1 MHAGAG
7 TGAGAVHHAIHAT
20 CPELACLGA
29 LCWQHLF
36 FHRGCQPAHVC
47 PLVFMRLHACRLV
60 LLEDASF
67 NLVEMASNALQ
78 LLILAEPDAY
88 IALAKQLVQ
97 QVNCYVQMCLPELMI
112 KHASPMPLWMAA
124 SIWWSKR
131 KSSLLCAFLISVL
144 LHCKSSSLTFLLT
157 TWKMMLPSNHPLS
170 KLLSSSVNSMCHW
183 VPPIMLW
190 LPCVAGVCNLV
201 VSKAALVL
209 LSYDVMISLQP
220 RPLVFFLKRPYLIT
234 QPLPS

>member
-1 MHAGAG
+1 MQKAMHTHAHTSKRARARKNTTHRCKCADTLHADIKSHTTTELHTHTHDHIDRHKCLHPRTHMHAGAG

-124 SIWWSKR
+124 SI
-131 KSSLLCAFLISVL
+131 
-144 LHCKSSSLTFLLT
+144 
-157 TWKMMLPSNHPLS
+157 
-170 KLLSSSVNSMCHW
+170 
-183 VPPIMLW
+183 
-190 LPCVAGVCNLV
+190 
-201 VSKAALVL
+201 
-209 LSYDVMISLQP
+209 
-220 RPLVFFLKRPYLIT
+220 
-234 QPLPS
+234 